1 MPLTVSLLRFLGVT
15 TTPRLRVATP
25 LLLVFTVIAGAC
37 GGSGGAPVAV
47 ESPTAA
53 VATTKA
59 AIATPAPTPTP
70 TPKPKYWPLTG
81 LLAPADA
88 SLGRRPLNIR
98 LPNDPNAR
106 PQYSLN
112 KADIVFEMI
121 VEGGVTRFSAIFH
134 SKDADVVGPV
144 RSYRW
149 SDLQI
154 TQMLRGALASSG
166 STVEERDAVTRSIKD
181 GNMLSVDAERD
192 ARPYYRLASRPA
204 PNNLFSG
211 TPALRDAVNR
221 AGGGAPV
228 DVPSLSFLPLGA
240 DPSTGGLAGSGP
252 ATKITVPFLGVWA
265 TTFTWDA
272 GAKGYRR
279 SQNGT
284 QTVDG
289 DGSGPILAK
298 NVIVM
303 TTDIWQTSVIEDS
316 LGSKGLDYRMTGGG
330 PVSVFRD
337 GLRID
342 GTWKRDGVLDMFTF
356 WDSANNEILLE
367 RGQTWI
373 HFIYTTW
380 SVTSSP

>member
-1 MPLTVSLLRFLGVT
+1 MTFLRA
-15 TTPRLRVATP
+15 RNATA
-25 LLLVFTVIAGAC
+25 LLLVGAVLMAAC
-37 GGSGGAPVAV
+37 GAGDKTPVAV
-47 ESPTAA
+47 ESTAA
-53 VATTKA
+53 PGAASKAPAT
-59 AIATPAPTPTP
+59 ATPVPTPTP

-81 LLAPADA
+81 MLAAADA

-149 SDLQI
+149 SDLHI
-154 TQMLRGALASSG
+154 TQMLKGALASSG
-166 STVEERDAVTRSIKD
+166 STVEERDAVTQSIKD

-192 ARPYYRLASRPA
+192 GKPYYRLASRPA
-204 PNNLFSG
+204 PNNEFTG

-221 AGGGAPV
+221 AGGGAAV
-228 DVPSLSFLPLGA
+228 DVPSLSFLRPGA
-240 DPSTGGLAGSGP
+240 EPSSGGLAGSAP
-252 ATKITVPFLGVWA
+252 ATKITVPFQGVWA
-265 TTFTWDA
+265 SSFSWDA
-272 GAKGYRR
+272 AAKGYRR
-279 SQNGT
+279 TQNGS

-337 GLRID
+337 GLRVD

-356 WDSANNEILLE
+356 WDSTNKEILLE
-367 RGQTWI
+367 PGQSWI

-380 SVTSSP
+380 SVTSTP